1 MSIGSLFPPIVRA
14 ALAVVLIALSG
25 CARPPQTAAVAIPP
39 IPAGE
44 ARVWVY
50 RADEPYAGRGLPAVA
65 ANGQQIGFA
74 AMGGAF
80 YRDLP
85 PGRYRITVETVG
97 VDVNQSAVLD
107 LGPGQESYIKIVSLP
122 SWVEYG
128 DIMAYQRPT
137 FYAWEIP
144 DEAAREEIAHLSF
157 NGGG

>member
-1 MSIGSLFPPIVRA
+1 MSIGSLFPPMVRA

-25 CARPPQTAAVAIPP
+25 CARLPQTAAVAIPP

-65 ANGQQIGFA
+65 ANGRQIGFA
-74 AMGGAF
+74 EMGGAF

-97 VDVNQSAVLD
+97 VDVNQSAALD